1 MLHYYVN
8 IPIPWIICLRSDLPP
23 PRAYSLKD
31 HLSISQHGIQ
41 PQWRT
46 KTMER
51 FTINTWNLRIHPL
64 KRKSIFQTFSGSSCG
79 FLWGLSNL
87 WTWTCFFTEQPP
99 KPSYWE
105 EQKKRGEGS
114 RDPTMKDN
122 LMNSW
127 IFGSNF
133 FWGSNC
139 IVSPAS
145 KSWVIYN
152 TWSLGVSTCQR
163 TFELITGSVI
173 LWLD

>member
-105 EQKKRGEGS
+105 EQKKGVKVQGIPPWKTIWWTVEFLEATFLGGQIALFHQPRNPGWYI
-114 RDPTMKDN
+114 T
-122 LMNSW
+122 
-127 IFGSNF
+127 
-133 FWGSNC
+133 
-139 IVSPAS
+139 
-145 KSWVIYN
+145 
-152 TWSLGVSTCQR
+152 LGVLESLHAS
-163 TFELITGSVI
+163 ELLSLSQGQSYFG
-173 LWLD
+173 